1 MEAIEQNGFIAEV
14 GRLLQSKYGKTER
27 FANYAVAQMNLES
40 TYGTSRLARENNN
53 FGGLTQTEPNGEE
66 NRQTDGGTNYY
77 RVFGTPEEYT
87 DAIVND
93 FFNHYPAIYDA
104 QSIEEYATI
113 LHDNGYFTAPLEDY
127 IAGMYGASS
136 EEWKNTNYYGGVNPL
151 YVMQNAPVSPYGED
165 GYLDRNSDWQNISK
179 GNVTELG
186 GGLSSFADSFLDSW
200 YNNGTVSV
208 VRRALVADN
217 NTVMGTPREDLSNLD
232 DYTLKQ
238 ALANLGLSESD
249 YQSKTGRRYET
260 FENIKSEAW
269 DRNQLL
275 ALAKMKGED
284 LDREE
289 RIERRGTT
297 VMGITGTVAGTLLDP
312 LNFVPLIGQEALAVK
327 LAGKAGGALAS
338 KLAGSQLAQ
347 LAEIGLTNGLINVGD
362 QYIANKTG
370 YWNNQ
375 NYALSFLLGT
385 GAGAG
390 LSFIQRR
397 MRTRGNQPTPKGK
410 YELEFEDEVNNTA
423 NKAIENLTGVKP
435 KKPPVTEVKDIPP
448 STKEAPVVKPLSGLK
463 PLDDDLLGEVIAVAS
478 KKTEPVRKGL
488 VDTLNDRY
496 GLKIKGE
503 ITGDTLLKYLHTEPD
518 GTYLRPTKLVKLMD
532 AYGLN
537 TIEDMAKHA
546 VAYNKHA
553 KTDAI
558 QEYFEGIVGGK
569 LTGAQFLDVA
579 RHIKSGGTFN
589 DLEIHLNDGSVFL
602 NGVHHSPNSL
612 VTKALN
618 DDPIF
623 ADPEDI
629 AKAMAKDEEFPD
641 VFRNEKQG
649 RAENNKGNIR
659 KQETI
664 DDEQQLSGNRIAKV
678 SGRKL
683 ETSSWIGNRY
693 GVFINSPSKTMNKIA
708 RTMGIDPRLRANN
721 NQTVPPVSM
730 IKQNLMNKYSKHQV
744 DLMNAFK
751 KWCIDTGNINVTNNV
766 RRKFNEEVSRVYDSL
781 YNPYNVEN
789 YVSDSPSINQAVK
802 AVKAFRDLDLRLHK
816 LNGTLP
822 KDFQGAGELWR
833 RIDYDKQGVLRTVFN
848 NDEEFS
854 SFMRTVAKESIQWED
869 ITPAY
874 RQEYLMNLD
883 LSDVEAQ
890 AIMRSRGLEFKIGQ
904 VVEGHPYSFNT
915 LDDMKNFIKNDLL
928 VNDDEAFQN
937 VVAGHW
943 AEQVTRRQ
951 DDLMSDIH
959 IGSDKMGY
967 YQSRIP
973 MDTNK
978 LFKLPNGQVFT
989 FNDSLRNQ
997 DLGSIMAYVAHRSSG
1012 AMALN
1017 RIGISN
1023 PVTDL
1028 RKIYERVEG
1037 ELAEAVQ
1044 NRTISSTQMTREL
1057 EELKDVF
1064 HNVSGGV
1071 LIFPEA
1077 VRPQDV
1083 PDMFKKIL
1091 LTESYRQNGL
1101 NFGVNQVAEM
1111 VGGLSVVGSR
1121 ALTHYVPALHDLIHK
1136 LKYSKDFSAE
1146 QLRHFKD
1153 YHLGHQL
1160 AEYIWFNPQ
1169 LKRNAFGTQ
1178 AEQQGVMMKA
1188 LGGIESVVDFGA
1200 KFTSTINQITKMTH
1214 LSVSGI
1220 KADILPEMMMW
1231 ARGEYNSFLRKKLFS
1246 DRHLAEAGITDPSAF
1261 KKILQER
1268 LLNLGDE
1275 KDALSKAMTKW
1286 QDEDMTSYMKL
1297 ETFLDLSSQRAILQP
1312 SLWNNARKKTGWAG
1326 LVQGIMWQFKNFSQV
1341 ALNNHLGRVLNN
1353 NERENFT
1360 LLMST
1365 ALSNGAVWATSV
1377 FFNSYKYF
1385 GDNEEKRQAYLDKT
1399 LTPERLIATGLM
1411 RSSVLSGLSFANDGY
1426 EMFAGG
1432 TSNRTTVD
1440 RMPESDNPYYNI
1452 ITQFPAVQSAYRAF
1466 NGITS
1471 VPEAMANLM
1480 SNKEADYDP
1489 LMRLF
1494 PIDRYLPV
1502 KGILSITADQ
1512 AELERE
1518 RRKEI
1523 HKKRED
1529 RNKKKIE
1536 QRKERDGRQ
1545 QNVQN
1550 ESILDLLK

>member
-1 MEAIEQNGFIAEV
+1 MAVEQNGFIAEV
-14 GRLLQSKYGKTER
+14 GRLLQSKYGKSEQ
-27 FANYAVAQMNLES
+27 FASYAVSQMNLES
-40 TYGTSRLARENNN
+40 DYGTSPLARENNN
-53 FGGLTQTEPNGEE
+53 FGGLTQSEYNGEE
-66 NRQTDGGTNYY
+66 NKQPDGTNYY
-77 RVFGTPEEYT
+77 RVFGTPEEYA
-87 DAIVND
+87 DALVTE
-93 FFNHYPAIYDA
+93 FFNHYPEIYNA

-113 LHDNGYFTAPLEDY
+113 LHDNGYFTAPLDDY
-127 IAGMYGASS
+127 IQGMYGASGTD
-136 EEWKNTNYYGGVNPL
+136 WKNTNYYGGVNPL

-165 GYLDRNSDWQNISK
+165 GYLDRNSEWQNLSK
-179 GNVTELG
+179 GNVTQLG
-186 GGLSSFADSFLDSW
+186 GAFDSLSDSFLDSW

-217 NTVMGTPREDLSNLD
+217 TTVMGTPKEDLSNLD

-238 ALANLGLSESD
+238 ALANIGLSESD

-260 FENIKSEAW
+260 FENIKAEAW
-269 DRNQLL
+269 DRQQLL

-297 VMGITGTVAGTLLDP
+297 AMGITGTVAGTLLDP
-312 LNFVPLIGQEALAVK
+312 LNFVPLVGQEALAVK

-375 NYALSFLLGT
+375 NYALSFLLGS

-390 LSFIQRR
+390 LSFINRR
-397 MRTRGNQPTPKGK
+397 MKARGAQAVPKGRH
-410 YELEFEDEVNNTA
+410 ELAFEDEVNNTA
-423 NKAIENLTGVKP
+423 NKAIENLTGVTP
-435 KKPPVTEVKDIPP
+435 KKSNVPEVKRPVV
-448 STKEAPVVKPLSGLK
+448 KEEVPVVKPLSGLK
-463 PLDDDLLGEVIAVAS
+463 PIDDDLLGEVISVAS
-478 KKTEPVRKGL
+478 RKTEPVRKGL
-488 VDTLNDRY
+488 INTLNERY

-537 TIEDMAKHA
+537 DIVDMAKHA

-553 KTDAI
+553 KTGAI
-558 QEYFEGIVGGK
+558 KEYFEGIVGGK
-569 LTGAQFLDVA
+569 LSGAQFLDVA
-579 RHIKSGGTFN
+579 RHIKAGGTFN
-589 DLEIHLNDGSVFL
+589 DLAVSLEDGSVFL
-602 NGVHHSPNSL
+602 NGSHHSPDSL

-623 ADPEDI
+623 DDPEDI
-629 AKAMAKDEEFPD
+629 AKAMVKDESFPD
-641 VFRNEKQG
+641 VFRNEKEG
-649 RAENNKGNIR
+649 RAESNKSNIR
-659 KQETI
+659 KQDTV
-664 DDEQQLSGNRIAKV
+664 DDEQQLTGNRIAKV
-678 SGRKL
+678 TGRKL

-693 GVFINSPSKTMNKIA
+693 GVFINSTSKTMNKIA
-708 RTMGIDPRLRANN
+708 KTMGIDPRLRSSN

-730 IKQNLMNKYSKHQV
+730 IKQNLMNKYSKHQA
-744 DLMNAFK
+744 DYMKAFR
-751 KWCIDTGNINVTNNV
+751 KWCIETGNINPTENV
-766 RRKFNEEVSRVYDSL
+766 KRKFNEEVNKVYDSM
-781 YNPYNVEN
+781 YNSYNVEN
-789 YVSDSPSINQAVK
+789 YVSDSQSIAQAVK
-802 AVKAFRDLDLRLHK
+802 AVKDFRDLDLRLHK

-822 KDFQGAGELWR
+822 KEFQGAGELWR

-848 NDEEFS
+848 NDEEFTD
-854 SFMRTVAKESIQWED
+854 FMRNVAKESIQWED

-890 AIMRSRGLEFKIGQ
+890 AIMRKRGIEFKIGEAI
-904 VVEGHPYSFNT
+904 EGHPYSFKS
-915 LDDMKNFIKNDLL
+915 LDDMKEFIKNDLL
-928 VNDDEAFQN
+928 VNDDEVFQD

-978 LFKLPNGQVFT
+978 LFRLPNGQVFT

-1037 ELAEAVQ
+1037 ELSEAVQ
-1044 NRTISSTQMTREL
+1044 QRIISPTQMTREL

-1077 VRPQDV
+1077 VRPKDI
-1083 PDMFKKIL
+1083 PDMLKKIL

-1111 VGGLSVVGSR
+1111 IGGISVVGSR
-1121 ALTHYVPALHDLIHK
+1121 ALTHYVPALHDLIHT
-1136 LKYSKDFSAE
+1136 LRHSKDFSAK

-1169 LKRNAFGTQ
+1169 LKRNAFQTQ
-1178 AEQQGVMMKA
+1178 AEQQGVAMKA
-1188 LGGIESVVDFGA
+1188 LGGIESVVDFGS

-1231 ARGEYNSFLRKKLFS
+1231 ARGEYNSFLRKNLFS
-1246 DRHLAEAGITDPSAF
+1246 DRHLAEAGITDPSGF

-1268 LLNLGDE
+1268 LLNLSDE
-1275 KDALSKAMTKW
+1275 EDALSKAMTKW

-1312 SLWNNARKKTGWAG
+1312 SLWNNAKKKTGWSG
-1326 LVQGIMWQFKNFSQV
+1326 LLQGIMWQFKNFSQV

-1365 ALSNGAVWATSV
+1365 ALSNGVVWATSV

-1432 TSNRTTVD
+1432 TSSRTTVD
-1440 RMPESDNPYYNI
+1440 RMPESDNPWYNI
-1452 ITQFPAVQSAYRAF
+1452 VTQFPAVQSAYRAF

-1471 VPEAMANLM
+1471 VPEAMANLA

-1502 KGILSITADQ
+1502 KGVLSIFADQ
-1512 AELERE
+1512 AEIESK

-1523 HKKRED
+1523 QKKRED
-1529 RNKKKIE
+1529 RNKKKLE
-1536 QRKERDGRQ
+1536 FRKERNGNRQ